1 MKTVN
6 ALKKIKKE
14 LGIDATIEQGNK
26 VTTKGL
32 VEYKGYRLE
41 FIMNETGD
49 SENFYTS
56 KKDEDNGYNGYNG
69 TFHDRL
75 TQALSY
81 LKSK

>member
-6 ALKKIKKE
+6 ALNKIKKE
-14 LGIDATIEQGNK
+14 LGTEATIEQINK
-26 VTTKGL
+26 VTTKGF

-75 TQALSY
+75 TQAISY
-81 LKSK
+81 LKLK